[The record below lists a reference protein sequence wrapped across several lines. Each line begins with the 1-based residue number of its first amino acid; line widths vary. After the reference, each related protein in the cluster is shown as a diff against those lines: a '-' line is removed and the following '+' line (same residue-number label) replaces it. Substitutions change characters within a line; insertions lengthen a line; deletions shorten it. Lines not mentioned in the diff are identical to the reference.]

1 MINYM
6 DYYSSLNSLSS
17 QSQSLD
23 YASQTLLG
31 GVSSASSF
39 SKLSSEL
46 SSDLS
51 GISSDTQA
59 SITKLTGAF
68 EAKAT
73 TRESL
78 IAGLEGGA
86 VGIEAIKKTRESVKK
101 FREQEDGNA
110 KIKADAKAKEAVEP
124 EAGGGGEE
132 VVSRGGG
139 SDYRSSRVAD
149 ADDGGG
155 IELGESKAVE
165 LGDTR
170 GVGLA
175 TDRGGLPSVN
185 PTETPL
191 DPPAYTGSRLPVTG
205 NDATGWDLSSAGEGQ
220 ASEAVASG
228 ESAVAS
234 ASEGAVATEGA
245 VGSIESTAGEI
256 ALAGGAGLDVGAD
269 VVAGAVALVGLGVG
283 LYDLF
288 DKSAEKKE
296 KKQEDKAKEAE
307 EAQQAEAQ
315 QNYDTKVSNLDKQY
329 GSIRSNISSNT
340 HSAIVVGVQNIRNT
354 YKSSG
359 TF

>member
-1 MINYM
+1 M
-6 DYYSSLNSLSS
+6 DYYSALNSLSS
-17 QSQSLD
+17 QSQNLD

-31 GVSSASSF
+31 GVSSAESF
-39 SKLSSEL
+39 SKLSSGL

-51 GISSDTQA
+51 GISADAQA
-59 SITKLTGAF
+59 SITKITGAF
-68 EAKAT
+68 DAKAT

-101 FREQEDGNA
+101 FREQEDSNA
-110 KIKADAKAKEAVEP
+110 KIKAEAKSKEASAEP

-139 SDYRSSRVAD
+139 GSDYRSSRVAD
-149 ADDGGG
+149 AESGGSE
-155 IELGESKAVE
+155 IELGESRAVE

-175 TDRGGLPSVN
+175 GDRGSLPSVN

-191 DPPAYTGSRLPVTG
+191 DPPPYSGSRLPVRG
-205 NDATGWDLSSAGEGQ
+205 NDPTGWDLSSAGEGQ
-220 ASEAVASG
+220 AGEAVASG

-269 VVAGAVALVGLGVG
+269 VIAGAVALVGLGVG

-315 QNYDTKVSNLDKQY
+315 ANYDTKVSNLDKQY
-329 GSIRSNISSNT
+329 GSIRSNITSNT
-340 HSAIVVGVQNIRNT
+340 HAGVAIGVQNIRNT

>member
-1 MINYM
+1 M
-6 DYYSSLNSLSS
+6 DYYSALNSVSS
-17 QSQSLD
+17 QNATLD

-31 GVSSASSF
+31 GVSSASSI
-39 SKLSSEL
+39 SKLSSGL

-51 GISSDTQA
+51 GITADAQA
-59 SITKLTGAF
+59 SITKITGAF
-68 EAKAT
+68 DAKAT

-86 VGIEAIKKTRESVKK
+86 VGIEAVKKTRESVKK
-101 FREQEDGNA
+101 YREQEDGNA
-110 KIKADAKAKEAVEP
+110 KIKADAKAKEASAEP
-124 EAGGGGEE
+124 EASGGGEE

-175 TDRGGLPSVN
+175 SDRGNLPSVN

-205 NDATGWDLSSAGEGQ
+205 NDPTGWDLATAGEG
-220 ASEAVASG
+220 EAG
-228 ESAVAS
+228 EGATAVAS
-234 ASEGAVATEGA
+234 ASATEGA
-245 VGSIESTAGEI
+245 VASEGAMASIEAGAGEI

-288 DKSAEKKE
+288 DKSAENKE
-296 KKQEDKAKEAE
+296 KKKEQKAE

-315 QNYDTKVSNLDKQY
+315 QNYDTKVSNLNTQY
-329 GSIRSNISSNT
+329 GSIRSNITSNT
-340 HSAIVVGVQNIRNT
+340 HAGIAIGVQNIRNT

>member
-1 MINYM
+1 M
-6 DYYSSLNSLSS
+6 DYYSALNSVSS

-39 SKLSSEL
+39 SKLSSGL

-51 GISSDTQA
+51 GITADTQA
-59 SITKLTGAF
+59 SLTKLTGAF
-68 EAKAT
+68 EEKAT

-78 IAGLEGGA
+78 VAGLEGGA
-86 VGIEAIKKTRESVKK
+86 VGIEAVKKTRESVKK
-101 FREQEDGNA
+101 FREQEDGND
-110 KIKADAKAKEAVEP
+110 KIKADAKAKEASAEP
-124 EAGGGGEE
+124 EAGGGEE

-149 ADDGGG
+149 AESGGSE
-155 IELGESKAVE
+155 IELGERKAVE

-175 TDRGGLPSVN
+175 GDRGNLPSVN

-205 NDATGWDLSSAGEGQ
+205 NDATGWDLPAGAGEG
-220 ASEAVASG
+220 AEVSEG
-228 ESAVAS
+228 IS
-234 ASEGAVATEGA
+234 ASATEGA
-245 VGSIESTAGEI
+245 VASEGAMASIEAGAGEI

-288 DKSAEKKE
+288 DKSAENKE
-296 KKQEDKAKEAE
+296 KKQEKKAE
-307 EAQQAEAQ
+307 EAQEAQEAEAQ
-315 QNYDTKVSNLDKQY
+315 QNYDTKVTNLDKQY

-340 HSAIVVGVQNIRNT
+340 HAGIAIGVQNIRNT

>member
-1 MINYM
+1 M

-17 QSQSLD
+17 QSGTLD

-31 GVSSASSF
+31 GVSSAESF

-51 GISSDTQA
+51 GITADAQA
-59 SITKLTGAF
+59 SVTKITSAF
-68 EAKAT
+68 DAKAT
-73 TRESL
+73 AQERL
-78 IAGLEGGA
+78 VAGLEGGA
-86 VGIEAIKKTRESVKK
+86 VGIEAVKKTRESVKK
-101 FREQEDGNA
+101 YREQEDSND
-110 KIKADAKAKEAVEP
+110 KIKADAKSKEAGGEP
-124 EAGGGGEE
+124 EAGGGEE

-175 TDRGGLPSVN
+175 GDRGNLPSVN

-191 DPPAYTGSRLPVTG
+191 DPPAYTGSRLPVRG
-205 NDATGWDLSSAGEGQ
+205 NDPSGWDLSSAGEGQ
-220 ASEAVASG
+220 AGEAVASS

-234 ASEGAVATEGA
+234 SEGAIATEGA

-269 VVAGAVALVGLGVG
+269 VIAGAVALVGLGVG

-296 KKQEDKAKEAE
+296 KKQEKKAEDAKEAQE
-307 EAQQAEAQ
+307 AEAQ
-315 QNYDTKVSNLDKQY
+315 QNYDTKVSNLNTQY
-329 GSIRSNISSNT
+329 QDIRSNITSNT
-340 HSAIVVGVQNIRNT
+340 HSAVAIGVQNIRNT

>member
-1 MINYM
+1 M
-6 DYYSSLNSLSS
+6 DYYSALNSLSS

-31 GVSSASSF
+31 GVSSVESF
-39 SKLSSEL
+39 SKLSSGL

-51 GISSDTQA
+51 GITADTQA

-73 TRESL
+73 TRESVV
-78 IAGLEGGA
+78 AGLEGGA

-101 FREQEDGNA
+101 FREQEDSNA
-110 KIKADAKAKEAVEP
+110 KIKADAKAKEASVEP

-132 VVSRGGG
+132 VVSRGGS

-149 ADDGGG
+149 AESGGSE
-155 IELGESKAVE
+155 IELSDTRAVE
-165 LGDTR
+165 LSDTR

-191 DPPAYTGSRLPVTG
+191 DPPPYSGSRLPVRG
-205 NDATGWDLSSAGEGQ
+205 NDATGWDLSSAGEG
-220 ASEAVASG
+220 SEAVASSEG
-228 ESAVAS
+228 ATAVAS
-234 ASEGAVATEGA
+234 SEGAIATEGA

-269 VVAGAVALVGLGVG
+269 VIAGAVALVGLGVG

-315 QNYDTKVSNLDKQY
+315 ANYDTKVSNLNTQY
-329 GSIRSNISSNT
+329 QDIRSNITSNT
-340 HSAIVVGVQNIRNT
+340 HSAVAIGVQNIRNT

>member
-1 MINYM
+1 M
-6 DYYSSLNSLSS
+6 DYYSALNSVSS
-17 QSQSLD
+17 QSSTLD

-31 GVSSASSF
+31 GVSSTSSF
-39 SKLSSEL
+39 SKLSSDI

-51 GISSDTQA
+51 GITADTQA

-86 VGIEAIKKTRESVKK
+86 VGIEAVKKTRESVKK

-110 KIKADAKAKEAVEP
+110 KIKADAKAKEASAEP
-124 EAGGGGEE
+124 EAGGGEE

-191 DPPAYTGSRLPVTG
+191 DPPAYTGSRLPVRG
-205 NDATGWDLSSAGEGQ
+205 NDPTGWDLATAGEG
-220 ASEAVASG
+220 EAG
-228 ESAVAS
+228 EGATAVAS
-234 ASEGAVATEGA
+234 ASATEGA
-245 VGSIESTAGEI
+245 VASEGAMASIEAGAGEI

-288 DKSAEKKE
+288 DKSAENKE

-315 QNYDTKVSNLDKQY
+315 QNYDTKVSNLNTQY
-329 GSIRSNISSNT
+329 GSIRSNITSNT
-340 HSAIVVGVQNIRNT
+340 HAGIAIGVQNIRNT

>member
-1 MINYM
+1 M
-6 DYYSSLNSLSS
+6 DYYSALNSLSS
-17 QSQSLD
+17 QSQNLD

-31 GVSSASSF
+31 GVSSAESF
-39 SKLSSEL
+39 SKLSSQV

-51 GISSDTQA
+51 GITADTQA
-59 SITKLTGAF
+59 SITKITGAF
-68 EAKAT
+68 DAKAT
-73 TRESL
+73 ARESL
-78 IAGLEGGA
+78 VAGLEGGA

-101 FREQEDGNA
+101 FREQEEGNA
-110 KIKADAKAKEAVEP
+110 KIKADAKAKEASAEP
-124 EAGGGGEE
+124 EAGGGEE
-132 VVSRGGG
+132 VVSRGGSG
-139 SDYRSSRVAD
+139 GNYRSSRVAD
-149 ADDGGG
+149 AESGGSE

-175 TDRGGLPSVN
+175 GDRGSLPSVN

-191 DPPAYTGSRLPVTG
+191 EPTPYTGSRLPVRG
-205 NDATGWDLSSAGEGQ
+205 NDPSGWDLSSAGEGQ
-220 ASEAVASG
+220 AGEAVASSEG
-228 ESAVAS
+228 ATAV
-234 ASEGAVATEGA
+234 ASEGAVAGESA
-245 VGSIESTAGEI
+245 MASIEAGAGEI

-288 DKSAEKKE
+288 DKSEEKKE

-307 EAQQAEAQ
+307 EAQQEEAQ
-315 QNYDTKVSNLDKQY
+315 ANYDTKVSNLDKQY
-329 GSIRSNISSNT
+329 GSIRSNITSNT
-340 HSAIVVGVQNIRNT
+340 HAGIAIGVQNIRNT

>member
-1 MINYM
+1 M
-6 DYYSSLNSLSS
+6 DYYSALNSVSS
-17 QSQSLD
+17 QSGNLD

-31 GVSSASSF
+31 GVTSASSF
-39 SKLSSEL
+39 SKISSGL

-51 GISSDTQA
+51 GITADTQA
-59 SITKLTGAF
+59 SLTKLTGAF

-78 IAGLEGGA
+78 VAGLEGGA
-86 VGIEAIKKTRESVKK
+86 VGIEAVKKTRESVKK

-110 KIKADAKAKEAVEP
+110 KIKADAKAKEASVEP
-124 EAGGGGEE
+124 EGSGE
-132 VVSRGGG
+132 VSASRGTG
-139 SDYRSSRVAD
+139 DYRSSRVAD
-149 ADDGGG
+149 VDSGGSE

-175 TDRGGLPSVN
+175 SDRGNLPSVN

-205 NDATGWDLSSAGEGQ
+205 NDPTGWDLATAGEGD
-220 ASEAVASG
+220 AG
-228 ESAVAS
+228 EGVSAVAS
-234 ASEGAVATEGA
+234 ASATEGA
-245 VGSIESTAGEI
+245 VAGEGAVASIEAGAGEI

-288 DKSAEKKE
+288 DKSAENKE
-296 KKQEDKAKEAE
+296 KKQEKKAE
-307 EAQQAEAQ
+307 EAQQAQEAEAQ
-315 QNYDTKVSNLDKQY
+315 ANYDTKVSNLDKQY

-340 HSAIVVGVQNIRNT
+340 HAGIAIGVQNIRNT

>member
-1 MINYM
+1 M
-6 DYYSSLNSLSS
+6 DYYSALNSLSS
-17 QSQSLD
+17 QSSTLD

-31 GVSSASSF
+31 GVSSTSTL

-46 SSDLS
+46 SSDVS
-51 GISSDTQA
+51 GITADAQA
-59 SITKLTGAF
+59 SVTKITSAF
-68 EAKAT
+68 DANAT
-73 TRESL
+73 AQERL
-78 IAGLEGGA
+78 VAGLEGGA
-86 VGIEAIKKTRESVKK
+86 VGIEAVKKTRESVKK
-101 FREQEDGNA
+101 YREQEEGNA
-110 KIKADAKAKEAVEP
+110 KIKADAKAKEASAEP

-149 ADDGGG
+149 VDDGGG

-175 TDRGGLPSVN
+175 GDRGSLPSVN

-191 DPPAYTGSRLPVTG
+191 DPQPYTGSRLPVRG
-205 NDATGWDLSSAGEGQ
+205 NDPTGWDLASAGEGD
-220 ASEAVASG
+220 AGEGATAVASA
-228 ESAVAS
+228 SAS

-269 VVAGAVALVGLGVG
+269 VIAGAVALVGLGVG

-288 DKSAEKKE
+288 DKSAENKE
-296 KKQEDKAKEAE
+296 KKQEKKAEDAKEAQE
-307 EAQQAEAQ
+307 TEAQA
-315 QNYDTKVSNLDKQY
+315 NYDTKVSNLDTQY
-329 GSIRSNISSNT
+329 GSIRSNIVSNT
-340 HSAIVVGVQNIRNT
+340 HAGIAIGVQNIRNT